1 MTETD
6 PCCSPA
12 PPGDSLP
19 MAEACCP
26 PPGSTALAMAE
37 PCCGSAAEAVGPRW
51 ADRERPGYRIWPF
64 VDEWIETPVGDVPVV
79 STRLGKGDVLGRWAM
94 RWGIGRDRYRIA
106 PGLYAVGRPTPDSP
120 VVVTANYKMTFDLV
134 RKDLGGVNAWILV
147 LETWGINVWCAA
159 GKGTFGTDELVARVR
174 KAGLDRVVSHRT
186 LVVPQLGATGVAA
199 HEVRRRCGFRV
210 VYGPVRSRDLAA
222 FLRAGMKASPN
233 MRRVTFSLWER
244 LVLTPVELRV
254 ILMRP
259 SLALAAL
266 LLVLGGIGPGGYSL
280 AGALVRGGAAVGT
293 LAAGVLAGAVAA
305 PVLLPWLPGRMFA
318 VKGVWTGLGAALVLA
333 ARFGTRLNGWGLM
346 ALVLAVT
353 AASSYCAMNFT
364 GSTPFTSPSGV
375 EAEMRR
381 ALPWQIGAAGLA
393 LVAWMVSAWSL

>member
-1 MTETD
+1 M
-6 PCCSPA
+6 
-12 PPGDSLP
+12 
-19 MAEACCP
+19 
-26 PPGSTALAMAE
+26 
-37 PCCGSAAEAVGPRW
+37 
-51 ADRERPGYRIWPF
+51 
-64 VDEWIETPVGDVPVV
+64 PVV
-79 STRLGKGDVLGRWAM
+79 SPRLGRADVLGRWAM

-106 PGLYAVGRPTPDSP
+106 PGLYAVGRPTADSP

-134 RKDLGGVNAWILV
+134 RKDLGGVDAWILV
-147 LETWGINVWCAA
+147 LETLGINVWCAA
-159 GKGTFGTDELVARVR
+159 GKGTFGTDELAARVQ
-174 KAGLDRVVSHRT
+174 KVGLDRVVSHRT

-222 FLRAGMKASPN
+222 FLGAGMKASPN

-259 SLALAAL
+259 SLVLAAVL
-266 LLVLGGIGPGGYSL
+266 LMLGGIGPGGYSL
-280 AGALVRGGAAVGT
+280 AGALVRGGAAVGA

-305 PVLLPWLPGRMFA
+305 PALLPWLPGRMFA
-318 VKGVWTGLGAALVLA
+318 VKGLWTGLGAAIVLG
-333 ARFGTRLNGWGLM
+333 ARFGARLDGWGLM

-375 EAEMRR
+375 EREMRR